1 MPTTE
6 EPTLEQPPAS
16 TVIVADRNWR
26 SYQPGYFALTSAR
39 MWESTTD
46 PVLVWRGPEKPDEW
60 LPRATLT
67 EMKCQTV
74 LLDEQGFFTCTPHKD
89 EVFLEEVR
97 EQAEK
102 FLNEYANE
110 RAAEAYSYIDN
121 ERAREKYG
129 EEVFVVARFG
139 DAVAVDGEQV
149 FDTRHAKPPRNYE
162 LTDVGGRVPE
172 GSEEAT
178 DIELIVESI
187 TPALSEILKYDV
199 PEDVVEESLEL
210 LYGTRNYI
218 SWTSDSGSVEVFA
231 SRRAIRALETQEER
245 EARLNEARRER
256 EQRARRRLE
265 EEQRRQKIK
274 KGGFPSP
281 RDWSPRGELP

>member
-6 EPTLEQPPAS
+6 EAVQPPAS

-26 SYQPGYFALTSAR
+26 PSLPGYFALTSAR
-39 MWESTTD
+39 MWESQAD

-60 LPRATLT
+60 LLRSHLT

-74 LLDEQGFFTCTPHKD
+74 LLDEHGFFTCTPHKD

-110 RAAEAYSYIDN
+110 RAAEAHSYIDN

-139 DAVAVDGEQV
+139 DATAVDGEQV
-149 FDTRHAKPPRNYE
+149 FSARHAKPPRNYE
-162 LTDVGGRVPE
+162 ITDMGGRVPE
-172 GSEEAT
+172 GSEEEA
-178 DIELIVESI
+178 DIDLIVEVI
-187 TPALSEILKYDV
+187 TPRLSEILKYDV
-199 PEDVVEESLEL
+199 PEDVVEETLEL
-210 LYGTRNYI
+210 LYGERDYV
-218 SWTSDSGSVEVFA
+218 SWTSDSGHVEVFA
-231 SRRAIRALETQEER
+231 SRRAIRAQETEEER
-245 EARLNEARRER
+245 RARLEEARRER
-256 EQRARRRLE
+256 EARARRRLE
-265 EEQRRQKIK
+265 EEQRRQRIR